1 MNRRPSLRQRH
12 NEINVLLAAT
22 QQRHNRK
29 KLARNAAWGLL
40 LLTTLTAAGVATH
53 FAMERLL
60 TKALYTNPEYAL
72 KEVTIATRGD
82 FSQRQI
88 RQAAGVN
95 LGDNLWTIDLVRV
108 QRNIERLPY
117 VAEAR
122 VEKHLPGKLIIKI
135 TERNPI
141 VKVTSVTSDLGR
153 PEVLYID
160 RDQYV
165 VFKPR
170 PGEAARP
177 LPEITG
183 LRNRD
188 LDAGQRMTQPEVVVA
203 INLLKQLETTT
214 LGSALD
220 VQTIDIGQ
228 PLSLKVT
235 TRDGAVIYFRLDF
248 LGQQIH
254 RLQEILE
261 YAQTSNRQIRSVDLT
276 LDRNVP
282 VTFLQ

>member
-1 MNRRPSLRQRH
+1 MNRRPGSRLRH

-22 QQRHNRK
+22 QQRHSRK

-40 LLTTLTAAGVATH
+40 LMMTLSGAGVATH
-53 FAMERLL
+53 FAMERILD
-60 TKALYTNPEYAL
+60 KALYTNPEYSL
-72 KEVTIATRGD
+72 REVVVATRGD
-82 FSQRQI
+82 YSQRQI

-95 LGDNLWTIDLVRV
+95 NGDNIWTIDLGRV

-122 VEKHLPGKLIIKI
+122 VEKHLPGKLVIKI

-141 VKVTSVTSDLGR
+141 VKITGQTAELGR
-153 PEVLYID
+153 PEIYYID

-165 VFKPR
+165 IFKPR

-177 LPEITG
+177 LPEIIG

-188 LDAGQRMTQPEVVVA
+188 LDPGQRISQPEVVVA
-203 INLLKQLETTT
+203 ISLLKALETTT

-220 VQTIDIGQ
+220 VQTIDVGQ

-235 TRDGAVIYFRLDF
+235 TRDGAVVFFRLDYI
-248 LGQQIH
+248 GQQIH

-261 YAQTSNRQIRSVDLT
+261 YAQNNNKQIRTVDLT

-282 VTFLQ
+282 VSFVQ

>member
-1 MNRRPSLRQRH
+1 MNRRPGSRLRH

-22 QQRHNRK
+22 QQRHNRR
-29 KLARNAAWGLL
+29 KLARHAAWGLL
-40 LLTTLTAAGVATH
+40 LLMTLTGAGVATH

-60 TKALYTNPEYAL
+60 SKALYTNPEYAL
-72 KEVTIATRGD
+72 KEIVVATRGD
-82 FSQRQI
+82 YSQRQI
-88 RQAAGVN
+88 RQAAGVSN
-95 LGDNLWTIDLVRV
+95 GDNLWTIDLVRV
-108 QRNIERLPY
+108 QHNIERLPY

-122 VEKHLPGKLIIKI
+122 VEKHLPGKLVIKI

-141 VKVTSVTSDLGR
+141 VKVTAVTSDLGR
-153 PEVLYID
+153 SEVFYID

-165 VFKPR
+165 IFKPR

-177 LPEITG
+177 LPEIVG

-188 LDAGQRMTQPEVVVA
+188 LDAGVRISQPEVVVA
-203 INLLKQLETTT
+203 ISLLKALETTT

-220 VQTIDIGQ
+220 VQTIDVSQ
-228 PLSLKVT
+228 PLALKVT
-235 TRDGAVIYFRLDF
+235 TRDGAVVFFRMDYIS
-248 LGQQIH
+248 QQIH

-261 YAQTSNRQIRSVDLT
+261 YAQSNNKQIRTVDLT

-282 VTFLQ
+282 VTFIQ

>member
-1 MNRRPSLRQRH
+1 MNRRTASRLRH

-29 KLARNAAWGLL
+29 KLMRNAAWGLL
-40 LLTTLTAAGVATH
+40 LMLTLSGAGVATH

-60 TKALYTNPEYAL
+60 SKALYTNPEYAL
-72 KEVTIATRGD
+72 KEIVVATRGD
-82 FSQRQI
+82 YSQRQI
-88 RQAAGVN
+88 RQAAGVLPGEN
-95 LGDNLWTIDLVRV
+95 IWKIDLTRV

-122 VEKHLPGKLIIKI
+122 VEKHLPGKLVIKI
-135 TERNPI
+135 TERNPV
-141 VKVTSVTSDLGR
+141 VKITGLTAELGR
-153 PEVLYID
+153 PEVYYID

-165 VFKPR
+165 IFKPR

-177 LPEITG
+177 LPEIIG

-188 LDAGQRMTQPEVVVA
+188 LDPGQRIAQTEVVVA
-203 INLLKQLETTT
+203 ISLLKELEKTT

-220 VQTIDIGQ
+220 VQTIDVSQ

-235 TRDGAVIYFRLDF
+235 ARDGAVVFFRMDYI
-248 LGQQIH
+248 GQQIH

-261 YAQTSNRQIRSVDLT
+261 YAQNNNKQIRTVDLT

-282 VTFLQ
+282 VTFVQ

>member
-1 MNRRPSLRQRH
+1 MNRRPGSRLRH

-22 QQRHNRK
+22 QQRHNRR
-29 KLARNAAWGLL
+29 KLARHAAWGLL
-40 LLTTLTAAGVATH
+40 LLMTLTGAGVATH

-60 TKALYTNPEYAL
+60 SKALYTNPEYAL
-72 KEVTIATRGD
+72 KEIVVATRGD
-82 FSQRQI
+82 YSQRQI
-88 RQAAGVN
+88 RQAAGVSN
-95 LGDNLWTIDLVRV
+95 GDNLWTIDLVRV

-122 VEKHLPGKLIIKI
+122 VEKHLPGKLVIKI

-141 VKVTSVTSDLGR
+141 VKVTAVTSDLGR
-153 PEVLYID
+153 SEVFYID

-165 VFKPR
+165 IFKPR

-177 LPEITG
+177 LPEIVG

-188 LDAGQRMTQPEVVVA
+188 LDAGVRISQPEVVVA
-203 INLLKQLETTT
+203 ISLLKALETTT

-220 VQTIDIGQ
+220 VQTIDVSQ
-228 PLSLKVT
+228 PLALKVT
-235 TRDGAVIYFRLDF
+235 TRDGAVVFFRMDYIS
-248 LGQQIH
+248 QQIH

-261 YAQTSNRQIRSVDLT
+261 YAQSNNKQIRTVDLT

-282 VTFLQ
+282 VTFIQ

>member
-1 MNRRPSLRQRH
+1 MNRRPGSRLRH

-22 QQRHNRK
+22 QQRHNRR
-29 KLARNAAWGLL
+29 KLARHAAWGLL
-40 LLTTLTAAGVATH
+40 LLMTLTGAGVATH

-60 TKALYTNPEYAL
+60 SKALYTNPEYAVR
-72 KEVTIATRGD
+72 EIVVATRGD
-82 FSQRQI
+82 YSQRQI
-88 RQAAGVN
+88 RQAAGVST
-95 LGDNLWTIDLVRV
+95 GDNIWTIDLGRV

-122 VEKHLPGKLIIKI
+122 VEKHLPGRLVIKI

-141 VKVTSVTSDLGR
+141 VKVTAVISDLNR
-153 PEVLYID
+153 SEVFYID

-165 VFKPR
+165 IFKPR
-170 PGEAARP
+170 PGEATRP
-177 LPEITG
+177 LPEIIG

-188 LDAGQRMTQPEVVVA
+188 LDAGLRISQPEVVVA
-203 INLLKQLETTT
+203 ISLLKALETTT

-220 VQTIDIGQ
+220 VQTIDVSQ
-228 PLSLKVT
+228 PLALKVT
-235 TRDGAVIYFRLDF
+235 TRDGAVVFFRMDYI
-248 LGQQIH
+248 GQQIH

-261 YAQTSNRQIRSVDLT
+261 YAQTNNKQIRTVDLT

-282 VTFLQ
+282 VTFVQ